1 MATESILVYV
11 GEDLL
16 GDGLVKMPF
25 IRALRAFFPEA
36 RIHWL
41 AGTGPSVFS
50 GPLAPLVAG
59 LLDEVIRV
67 DLDAFVGAAR
77 RAKRRFDLVIDTQ
90 RGFATAWKLR
100 RLRHKRFISPS
111 TGFLLSDVRPRGYKK
126 PKALGRQLVDLAEL
140 AAGRKWAADAPFA
153 VPAQVAAEA
162 EGLLPPGPAYV
173 GLAPG
178 AGGRHKCWPL
188 DKYLELGRRLVAEGK
203 VPVVLLGPAE
213 GEWEAEVRAALP
225 EVHLPLQE
233 AAEVTPLLTVAVAR
247 RLAGAVAN
255 DAGIG
260 HLLAMA
266 GIPLVSLFGPT
277 EAVKWAPMTERL
289 TVIRAQDFGGAEM
302 ERIPVDAVAA
312 ALSAAL

>member
-1 MATESILVYV
+1 MATESILIYV

-25 IRALRAFFPEA
+25 IRALRSFFPEA

-67 DLDAFVGAAR
+67 DLDDFVRSAR
-77 RAKRRFDLVIDTQ
+77 RDGRRFDLVIDTQ
-90 RGFATAWKLR
+90 RGFGIAWKLR
-100 RLRHKRFISPS
+100 RLRHGRFLSPS
-111 TGFLLSDVRPRGYKK
+111 TGFLLSDIRPRGYRK

-140 AAGRKWAADAPFA
+140 AAGREWTPDAPFT
-153 VPAQVAAEA
+153 VPAGVAAEA
-162 EGLLPPGPAYV
+162 ARLLPAGPIYV

-188 DKYLELGRRLVAEGK
+188 ANYVELGRRLAAEGK
-203 VPVVLLGPAE
+203 VPVMLLGPAE
-213 GEWEAEVRAALP
+213 GEWDAEIRAALP
-225 EVHLPLQE
+225 EASLPLQDL
-233 AAEVTPLLTVAVAR
+233 AEVTPLATVAVAQ
-247 RLAGAVAN
+247 RLACAVAN

-266 GIPLVSLFGPT
+266 DIPLVSLFGPT
-277 EAVKWAPMTERL
+277 EAVKWAPMAERL
-289 TVIRAQDFGGAEM
+289 TVIRAQDFGGSEM
-302 ERIPVDAVAA
+302 ERIPVEAVAA
-312 ALSAAL
+312 ALSRR